1 MVRKLIVNTNPHET
15 RVALLENGSV
25 VEFFIERM
33 GDLDMAG
40 NIYKGRVRRVLPG
53 IQAAFVDIG
62 LEQASFI
69 HVNDVV
75 GPENSTMNRLL
86 TGRSETG
93 LHSDGSSSQSPKP
106 EYERVIGDLLKEGQE
121 IMVDVAKSPVG
132 TKGPRVT
139 TYISIPGRYLVM
151 MPFSPHMGVSR
162 KIVDQNERDR
172 LRELIDTIG
181 PQGAG
186 WIVRTAGEGVSRE
199 KLEDEMFFLKSL
211 WKSIQEKF
219 KVVSAPRLLHKELNV
234 ALRAVRDLLTNEA
247 EALITD
253 SPKVYQSILSFL
265 DIHMPSLQS
274 SVSLYTGD
282 EPIFDAYNLEGE
294 ISRALK
300 RKVWLKSG
308 GYIVIDQTEALCA
321 IDVNT
326 GRYVGRHNQD
336 ETILKINLE
345 AAREIAYQV
354 RLRDISGIIIIDFI
368 DMVKKSHQDKIY
380 TTLQKMLSKDRSK
393 THVLP
398 ISELGLVQMTRKR
411 VRQSLH
417 SVMSEPCFYCNGE
430 GYLSSRQ
437 TLCYKIYRDVLTY
450 SPDLGDRR
458 VTIKVNPEIADL
470 LHHEEHQMIMDL
482 EDRLQKQVVV
492 YPQNDFHLE
501 QFEIVENAHANHH
514 PSNKPKIRD

>member
-15 RVALLENGSV
+15 RVALLENGTV

-40 NIYKGRVRRVLPG
+40 NIYKGLVRRVLPG
-53 IQAAFVDIG
+53 MQAAFIDIG
-62 LEQASFI
+62 LEQAAFI

-75 GPENSTMNRLL
+75 GPENSVMNKLL
-86 TGRSETG
+86 TGQSDSENN
-93 LHSDGSSSQSPKP
+93 LNGSIPQTFRPDP
-106 EYERVIGDLLKEGQE
+106 PRAIGDVLKEGQE

-151 MPFSPHMGVSR
+151 MPFSPHIGVSR
-162 KIVDQNERDR
+162 KIVDQSERDR
-172 LRELIDTIG
+172 LRDLIADIG
-181 PQGAG
+181 PQEAG
-186 WIVRTAGEGVSRE
+186 WIVRTVGEGVSRE
-199 KLEDEMFFLKSL
+199 KLEDEMAFLRSL
-211 WKSIQEKF
+211 WKSVQDKF
-219 KVVSAPRLLHKELNV
+219 QAVSAPRLLHKELNV

-253 SPKVYQSILSFL
+253 SSKVYNSILSFL
-265 DIHMPSLQS
+265 DIHMPPLKS

-308 GYIVIDQTEALCA
+308 GYVVIDQTEALCA

-336 ETILKINLE
+336 ETILKTNLE
-345 AAREIAYQV
+345 AAREIAYQI

-368 DMVKKSHQDKIY
+368 DMVKKSHQEKIY
-380 TTLQKMLSKDRSK
+380 NTLQEMLGKDRSK

-417 SVMSEPCFYCNGE
+417 GVMSEPCFYCDGE

-437 TLCYKIYRDVLTY
+437 TLCYKIYRDALTY
-450 SPDLGDRR
+450 SRDFADTR

-482 EDRLQKQVVV
+482 EDRLQKQVII
-492 YPQNDFHLE
+492 YPQNDYHLE
-501 QFEIVENAHANHH
+501 QFEIVESAQSGDYR
-514 PSNKPKIRD
+514 PQ